1 MRLKAFKWRSWNII
15 SIKFDLEKYQG
26 MPMATKT
33 QKGIIIVTMILV
45 KKVSSLIAL
54 HDNK

>member
-1 MRLKAFKWRSWNII
+1 MDSILDHYYNKSLLRKAY
-15 SIKFDLEKYQG
+15 E
-26 MPMATKT
+26 PMTKKK